1 MKCVKLQAAINAQNK
16 DLITKSTNLYSYL
29 YNSKRWSTSYVFNP
43 TGITCIGDYAEILS
57 AFSGDQGKY

>member
-1 MKCVKLQAAINAQNK
+1 MKCVKLQSAINVQSK
-16 DLITKSTNLYSYL
+16 DLITKAQISTCYL